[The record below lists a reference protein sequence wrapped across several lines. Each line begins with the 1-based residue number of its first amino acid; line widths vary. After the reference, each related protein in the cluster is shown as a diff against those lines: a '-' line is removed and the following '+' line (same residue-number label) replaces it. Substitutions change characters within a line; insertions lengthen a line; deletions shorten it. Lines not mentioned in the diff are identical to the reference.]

1 MTQRAIRG
9 RGITSII
16 IHVVINF
23 IAFDAY
29 NIFFIKNTFKLELH
43 INPIPAGGLGF
54 ICPPLVLVSYMLD
67 GLFQNLDAP

>member
-43 INPIPAGGLGF
+43 IKGRVSSKSVKNSIIR
-54 ICPPLVLVSYMLD
+54 ICTE
-67 GLFQNLDAP
+67 NII